1 MSRNLG
7 TPDNQ
12 TKQSNALDLSTIAF
26 QDNESF
32 EDEKQ
37 EEQHNLA
44 VYQGSEVVCRSLID

>member
-12 TKQSNALDLSTIAF
+12 TNQSNPLDFSTIAF

-37 EEQHNLA
+37 EEQHQLDI
-44 VYQGSEVVCRSLID
+44 YQGSEVL